1 MKQPA
6 VCIGACA
13 VLAHFK
19 LKWLSSYSP
28 IIISL
33 NVCIA
38 YRTSVD
44 IGRFAASCSPE
55 AEWLTPLVL
64 ASLYTAASLASQPAT
79 RPAVQ
84 WWHDHGQCLSCLFE
98 TPSFLHIYVDSIN
111 LMKHERRNENDV
123 VNKKTVNRTK
133 AYPNYQFS
141 LWSPKNQDQHS
152 SHHGVSKTFFF
163 NTL

>member
-38 YRTSVD
+38 YWTSVD
-44 IGRFAASCSPE
+44 IGRLAASCSPE

-64 ASLYTAASLASQPAT
+64 ASLYTAATSLTSQPPDQLCNGDMTMGNLCHA
-79 RPAVQ
+79 
-84 WWHDHGQCLSCLFE
+84 CLRTLLSYLQLARLEMRLSVFRELLSLRC
-98 TPSFLHIYVDSIN
+98 IN
-111 LMKHERRNENDV
+111 LKNLCAHHQEEVLRIPKHPQLA
-123 VNKKTVNRTK
+123 KF
-133 AYPNYQFS
+133 AWF
-141 LWSPKNQDQHS
+141 
-152 SHHGVSKTFFF
+152 
-163 NTL
+163 